1 MIIRKSKDELDLM
14 RRAGRITAGAIGAA
28 LAEVAP
34 GRTTADL
41 DAAAERF
48 IRAEGAE
55 SSFRG
60 YGGARGQPPFPGTI
74 CASIDDEIVHG
85 IPSSTRVL
93 RTGDVLSID
102 CGAIWEGYQGDSAV
116 TVIVG
121 GEAPS
126 AEAAKLV
133 RTTEEALGAAIEVI
147 RPGGRLSD
155 IGAAI
160 QRVVEGAGFALV
172 REYGGHGIGRA
183 MHEDPF
189 IQNFGQPGHGPEL
202 KPGLVIAVE
211 PMAMLGGHETQ
222 VLADEWTVSTADGS
236 IAAHF
241 EHTIAVTEHGNEVL
255 TDRAALR

>member
-1 MIIRKSKDELDLM
+1 MIIRKSNDELDLM
-14 RRAGRITAGAIGAA
+14 RRAGRITAGAIEAA

-41 DAAAERF
+41 DAAAEDF

-55 SSFRG
+55 PSFLG

-85 IPSSTRVL
+85 IPSSKRVL
-93 RTGDVLSID
+93 KSGDVLSID

-121 GEAPS
+121 DSSS
-126 AEAAKLV
+126 AEVEKLV
-133 RTTEEALGAAIEVI
+133 RVTEEALGAAIEVI
-147 RPGGRLSD
+147 RPGARLSD

-160 QRVVEGAGFALV
+160 QQVVEGAGFSLV

-211 PMAMLGGHETQ
+211 PMAMLGSHETRL
-222 VLADEWTVSTADGS
+222 LADEWTVATADGS

-241 EHTIAVTEHGNEVL
+241 EHTIAITENGNEVL
-255 TDRAALR
+255 TDRRA